1 MSNKLYALATI
12 SLMAGCFYIL
22 LTTPS
27 KKQDQLGNILTA
39 EAKAD
44 APDEAL
50 LFEFMKTRD
59 PVTGRVPRER
69 LEFARQVQLQKF
81 ARQQSS
87 GMRGPVPDVN
97 WAERGP
103 DSVGGRTR
111 AMLYDRSDPTF
122 KKVWAGG
129 VGGGLWYTN
138 DITAANVNWQKVS
151 DTFNNL
157 AVTAIAKSDN
167 IMFFGTGEGWNNQD
181 AIRGNGIWR
190 SLDGGVTWEHMLST
204 KNNPVF
210 HYVQDMAFITPISG
224 GCMPGDLRIAATT
237 RTGGVQLSLDTGKT
251 WTKVLGAGVGG
262 ATIDAGADLEQEYYY
277 IFATLGLYGQ
287 GGGGIFRS
295 CDGQNWDKVYQAT
308 ADEER
313 IDLSVHYQMAHVA
326 YAVVQ
331 QLQGGVRKI
340 KKIMK
345 TEEITPPP
353 SPPTLP
359 VWNTL
364 SLPSWCDNGTI
375 NNVDYTRGQGWYDL
389 IVAVQPIFMNHQNA
403 FIGGV
408 DMFKTSNSGGG
419 WTQISQWATGCAGIP
434 FVHADIH
441 NIIFRPDGMG
451 GYLFNDMLVA
461 TDGGI
466 FRSTDGGNTF
476 SARNKTYNV
485 TQFYSCALHPTD
497 PNYFLAGTQ
506 DNGTRKFTTAGM
518 NKTTNIY
525 TSDHDGG
532 FCHIDQDDA
541 MRQITSATYNNYF
554 ISTNGGSS
562 FTYTSRNN
570 RGLFIN
576 PTDFDNINN
585 ILYCGDAGGQFYR
598 WTNPFSGNDTAIVS
612 VSAFNGAQITHV
624 RVSPTVN
631 NRVYFGLSNGAI
643 VQLDNAHTGTSL
655 TGVVIRPEIGVGH
668 MVSSIAIAKAN
679 ESRMLVT
686 YSNYGITSIYES
698 SPGLGGSL
706 NWTSVEGDLP
716 DMPVRWAMFDP
727 RNNDWAI
734 LATEMGIW
742 STNDLNGGGT
752 DWEPTNNSFANT
764 RVDMLEYRAS
774 DGTLAAVTHGRGLF
788 TTIIPAAAIPVTLI
802 DFRGQLK
809 GNNVNLSWETATEQ
823 GNRGFDVERSSDG
836 TRFNRIGFVAGTGN
850 SNIIRHYIFEDK
862 EIAQQLNYYRLKQ
875 LNDDGKYEYSRT
887 ILIKHPV
894 TNNASFTVLNNPF
907 RNALDLQFGAVMQSN
922 GEIRLVDIKGQVV
935 MKWSGRFQP
944 GTRMRLQVPS
954 RVAAGLYVVQLL
966 VSNRQYSILARK
978 E

>member
-1 MSNKLYALATI
+1 
-12 SLMAGCFYIL
+12 
-22 LTTPS
+22 
-27 KKQDQLGNILTA
+27 
-39 EAKAD
+39 
-44 APDEAL
+44 
-50 LFEFMKTRD
+50 
-59 PVTGRVPRER
+59 
-69 LEFARQVQLQKF
+69 
-81 ARQQSS
+81 
-87 GMRGPVPDVN
+87 
-97 WAERGP
+97 
-103 DSVGGRTR
+103 
-111 AMLYDRSDPTF
+111 
-122 KKVWAGG
+122 
-129 VGGGLWYTN
+129 
-138 DITAANVNWQKVS
+138 
-151 DTFNNL
+151 
-157 AVTAIAKSDN
+157 
-167 IMFFGTGEGWNNQD
+167 
-181 AIRGNGIWR
+181 
-190 SLDGGVTWEHMLST
+190 
-204 KNNPVF
+204 
-210 HYVQDMAFITPISG
+210 
-224 GCMPGDLRIAATT
+224 
-237 RTGGVQLSLDTGKT
+237 
-251 WTKVLGAGVGG
+251 
-262 ATIDAGADLEQEYYY
+262 
-277 IFATLGLYGQ
+277 
-287 GGGGIFRS
+287 
-295 CDGQNWDKVYQAT
+295 
-308 ADEER
+308 
-313 IDLSVHYQMAHVA
+313 
-326 YAVVQ
+326 
-331 QLQGGVRKI
+331 
-340 KKIMK
+340 
-345 TEEITPPP
+345 
-353 SPPTLP
+353 
-359 VWNTL
+359 
-364 SLPSWCDNGTI
+364 
-375 NNVDYTRGQGWYDL
+375 
-389 IVAVQPIFMNHQNA
+389 
-403 FIGGV
+403 
-408 DMFKTSNSGGG
+408 
-419 WTQISQWATGCAGIP
+419 
-434 FVHADIH
+434 
-441 NIIFRPDGMG
+441 
-451 GYLFNDMLVA
+451 
-461 TDGGI
+461 
-466 FRSTDGGNTF
+466 
-476 SARNKTYNV
+476 
-485 TQFYSCALHPTD
+485 
-497 PNYFLAGTQ
+497 
-506 DNGTRKFTTAGM
+506 
-518 NKTTNIY
+518 
-525 TSDHDGG
+525 
-532 FCHIDQDDA
+532 
-541 MRQITSATYNNYF
+541 
-554 ISTNGGSS
+554 
-562 FTYTSRNN
+562 
-570 RGLFIN
+570 
-576 PTDFDNINN
+576 
-585 ILYCGDAGGQFYR
+585 
-598 WTNPFSGNDTAIVS
+598 
-612 VSAFNGAQITHV
+612 
-624 RVSPTVN
+624 
-631 NRVYFGLSNGAI
+631 